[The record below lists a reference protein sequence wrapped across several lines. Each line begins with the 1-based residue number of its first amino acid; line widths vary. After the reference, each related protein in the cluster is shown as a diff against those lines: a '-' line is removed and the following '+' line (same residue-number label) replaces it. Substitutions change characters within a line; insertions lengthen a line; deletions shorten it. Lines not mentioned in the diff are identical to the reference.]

1 MLYQKVTTIDVY
13 TAIMIQYLGL
23 DVQKGLLF
31 FRNPAGGGTL
41 TRGSSRDS
49 GAPAGVPVGP
59 ISWET
64 LLFYAR
70 LKGPTGT
77 QIAGRALGARG
88 PEE

>member
-1 MLYQKVTTIDVY
+1 
-13 TAIMIQYLGL
+13 MIHYLGL
-23 DVQKGLLF
+23 DVQKGRLF
-31 FRNPAGGGTL
+31 FRSPAGGGAL
-41 TRGSSRDS
+41 TRGSSGGS

-70 LKGPTGT
+70 LKGPIGA